1 MKKTTTYD
9 VANPSPGL
17 GQAHTYDGDKSINL
31 IPTLL
36 SWRKPKDTE
45 KTPDLLQVTDKLY
58 HIMLYTLS

>member
-17 GQAHTYDGDKSINL
+17 GQAHTFDGDKSINL

-36 SWRKPKDTE
+36 S
-45 KTPDLLQVTDKLY
+45 
-58 HIMLYTLS
+58 